1 MFAIEVSLLTGR
13 YVATAYNDRRASE
26 WPPHP
31 ARLFSALTA
40 TCLSGETVDPI
51 EREALEW
58 LEALPAP
65 EIAASEAAVRDVVT
79 VFVPVNDAHQ
89 TGDVE
94 DEVQALD
101 NARKALEAA
110 DTPKAQAAALK
121 KVEKAEK
128 KLAESM
134 ARAVAAPAR
143 PPSTSVARNGE
154 RVLPEFRVRQPRTF
168 PSVSPVEPVVTFI
181 WKGGH
186 PAEDHRRAL
195 DRLLA
200 RVVRIGH
207 SSSLVS
213 ARLVDSAP
221 AATWFPSPAGKTVLR
236 TTRAGQLGALIEAH
250 SRHHE
255 TEPRVMPAGF
265 TTYTNVREPVRKPAP
280 STCFEPDGLV
290 LQRVGGPRLPM
301 TAVAG
306 LAGTVRRLL
315 LSTAAEPIPEVI
327 SGHRPDGSASAR
339 DHLAIVPLPFVGSS
353 HATGHLLGVA
363 LLLPNE
369 SGPEDRRALYL
380 AIDAWERTARA
391 PGDDEDAPAV
401 PIHLG
406 RLGSWVVRRLE
417 DQDRQATLTLETWT
431 RPSRIWHSA
440 TPVALD
446 RHPGD
451 LRSSNGRKSA
461 TAVAKAERSIEAAVQ
476 RVGLPRPLRVL
487 VEPKPVLAGS
497 VPARAFGRFPEDLEK
512 NPRVLTHAV
521 LEFSEPVQGP
531 ILIGAGRYM
540 GLGLFRPGPFPEE
553 C

>member
-40 TCLSGETVDPI
+40 TCLSNEEVDPF
-51 EREALEW
+51 ESEALEW
-58 LEALPAP
+58 LESLPAP

-94 DEVQALD
+94 AEVQALD
-101 NARKALEAA
+101 NAREELEAA
-110 DTPKAQAAALK
+110 DTPKARAAALK
-121 KVEKAEK
+121 KVGKAEK

-134 ARAVAAPAR
+134 ARAVAIPAR
-143 PPSTSVARNGE
+143 PPTIKVALNGE

-168 PSVSPVEPVVTFI
+168 PSVSPVDPVVTFI
-181 WKGGH
+181 WKGSR
-186 PAEDHRRAL
+186 PAEVHRRAL

-200 RVVRIGH
+200 RVVRLGH

-213 ARLVDSAP
+213 ARLLDSAP
-221 AATWFPSPAGKTVLR
+221 AATWFPSQTGRTVLR
-236 TTRAGQLGALIEAH
+236 TTRTGQLDALIEAY
-250 SRHHE
+250 SRHKE

-265 TTYTNVREPVRKPAP
+265 TTYTNIREPVPKPAP
-280 STCFEPDGLV
+280 STCFESDGLV
-290 LQRVGGPRLPM
+290 LQRVGGPRLPI
-301 TAVAG
+301 TAAAG
-306 LAGTVRRLL
+306 LAGTLRRLI

-327 SGHRPDGSASAR
+327 SGHLPDGSASGR

-363 LLLPNE
+363 LLLPKD
-369 SGPEDRRALYL
+369 STLEDRRALYL
-380 AIDAWERTARA
+380 AIDAWEKEART
-391 PGDDEDAPAV
+391 PGDEEDNPAV

-406 RLGSWVVRRLE
+406 RLGSWLVRRLE
-417 DQDRQATLTLETWT
+417 DQERQATLKSGTWT
-431 RPSRIWHSA
+431 RLSRVWYSV

-451 LRSSNGRKSA
+451 LRSRNARKYA
-461 TAVAKAERSIEAAVQ
+461 TAVAKAERSLEAAVQ
-476 RVGLPRPLRVL
+476 RIGLPRPIRVL
-487 VEPKPVLAGS
+487 VEPNPVLAGS
-497 VPARAFGRFPEDLEK
+497 VPARAFGRFPEDLKK
-512 NPRVLTHAV
+512 NPRVLTHAI
-521 LEFSEPVQGP
+521 LEFPEPVQGP
-531 ILIGAGRYM
+531 ILIGAGRYL
-540 GLGLFRPGPFPEE
+540 GLGLFRPGPSPEG